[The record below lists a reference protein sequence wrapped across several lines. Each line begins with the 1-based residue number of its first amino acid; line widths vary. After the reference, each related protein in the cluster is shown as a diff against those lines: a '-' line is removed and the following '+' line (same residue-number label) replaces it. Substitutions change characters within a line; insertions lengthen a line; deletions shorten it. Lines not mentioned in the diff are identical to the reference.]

1 MLSWKKLIL
10 VKIFNHFSQIRSY
23 GIDSLATV
31 SAYSGLHAPLT
42 SDAEK

>member
-10 VKIFNHFSQIRSY
+10 AKIFNLFFQIRSY

-31 SAYSGLHAPLT
+31 SAYSGLHAPST
-42 SDAEK
+42 SDAGK